1 MAGKNR
7 TLGAIIVG
15 RKKSNK
21 SWAAAGPESRWLF
34 ETLIA
39 PKCYASVT
47 DTPYGLPTF
56 PSPTHTH
63 THTHT
68 LRNLI
73 AWLVAVRALY
83 ATRFCSDTLPGP
95 FGALCNLRKNA
106 KDCFNYASGWQS
118 VWQGCRVAG
127 LCSTAKIAIKFITG
141 SDWSFL
147 FPRTTCWALN
157 YHWHDEGSLL
167 EYEYLSA
174 MRCQDNSSQ
183 SA

>member
-21 SWAAAGPESRWLF
+21 SCAAAGPESRWLF

-47 DTPYGLPTF
+47 DTPQACLPS
-56 PSPTHTH
+56 SPTHIH
-63 THTHT
+63 AK

-73 AWLVAVRALY
+73 AWLVAALAVH
-83 ATRFCSDTLPGP
+83 ATRFCSDTLSGP

-118 VWQGCRVAG
+118 IAGWQGQ
-127 LCSTAKIAIKFITG
+127 
-141 SDWSFL
+141 D
-147 FPRTTCWALN
+147 
-157 YHWHDEGSLL
+157 
-167 EYEYLSA
+167 SA
-174 MRCQDNSSQ
+174 AQQ
-183 SA
+183 K